1 MDIVKEAV
9 KKVIAAMT
17 VGTDVSMLF
26 TDVLKRMQTADLELK
41 KLVYLYIMNY
51 AKSKPDLAILAV
63 NTFKRDTR
71 DKNALIRAMAVRTMG
86 CIRVEK
92 ITEYLTT
99 PLRQTLKDSDP
110 YVRKTAAVC
119 VAKLFDISPELVS
132 EQGFLD
138 MLHDLVSDSNPMVVA
153 NAVAALTEIHD
164 SSEVDVLRIDSGSL
178 RKLLVALNECTEWG
192 QVSILDALA
201 FYTPKSPREAETIV
215 ERVVPRLNHA
225 NAAVVLSAIK
235 VVLVCIDKMEDP
247 KSTKQLVQKLSAPLV
262 SMMSSAHGQSPEIQ
276 YVALRNIALIVQKQ
290 PKVLMNDVKIFFCA
304 YDDPIYVKMEKL
316 EILVQL
322 ASERNIE
329 QVLLELKEATTR
341 EVDVDFVKTAVRAIG
356 RCAIKLPRAASRCI
370 NVLLELIKTKV
381 TYIVQ
386 EAIVIIK
393 DVFRKYPNHY
403 ESIIPTLC
411 DSLTSL
417 SGPGSKAAMI
427 WIIGEYAEKIDNADE
442 SLQFFIDSFEDED
455 TSVKLQLV
463 TAVVKLF
470 LKKPKQTKA
479 MVKRILEMATEESDD
494 ADLKDRGYVYWRL
507 LSADPKAAK
516 AVVLAEKAVISDDSN
531 QIEPQLLESL
541 VRNLST
547 LSSVYHKPPEAF
559 VSFVPHRVDIVVN
572 NDDDESDSGDEE
584 DEQSADENSGE
595 EQQQSDEEDSKA
607 DAVEDDMDDLLGLS
621 FTDDSPTTTT
631 TSNDGLDDIFGMST
645 TATPQQ
651 QEQVQLHRL
660 VSSDKGLDLQGALV
674 CKNNGERVFRMQFG
688 DGESGKYVI
697 QFNKNP
703 FGYQHQKGSFQ
714 PDASGMYDMPIGE
727 NGQKVDKFTSG
738 GIQAAM
744 KAKNGQFEGTK
755 YFYIPWELAAVAN
768 KSDGPVE
775 KSKYGN
781 LWKSKLDNQAQTMFG
796 SLVTLDLDQI
806 RNMLKTQS
814 VLFVNQTE
822 KGGNQTAQFY
832 SMRLNNG
839 KFVLIELR
847 FKQGID
853 ACKAI
858 VKSHDE
864 AIAKWTVSAIQK
876 LLQK

>member
-1 MDIVKEAV
+1 M
-9 KKVIAAMT
+9 
-17 VGTDVSMLF
+17 
-26 TDVLKRMQTADLELK
+26 
-41 KLVYLYIMNY
+41 
-51 AKSKPDLAILAV
+51 
-63 NTFKRDTR
+63 
-71 DKNALIRAMAVRTMG
+71 
-86 CIRVEK
+86 
-92 ITEYLTT
+92 
-99 PLRQTLKDSDP
+99 
-110 YVRKTAAVC
+110 
-119 VAKLFDISPELVS
+119 
-132 EQGFLD
+132 
-138 MLHDLVSDSNPMVVA
+138 
-153 NAVAALTEIHD
+153 
-164 SSEVDVLRIDSGSL
+164 
-178 RKLLVALNECTEWG
+178 
-192 QVSILDALA
+192 
-201 FYTPKSPREAETIV
+201 
-215 ERVVPRLNHA
+215 PRLNHA

-235 VVLVCIDKMEDP
+235 VVLVCIDCLKDA
-247 KSTKQLVQKLSAPLV
+247 KSEKQLVQKLSAPLV

-290 PKVLMNDVKIFFCA
+290 PRVLANDVKIFFCA

-322 ASERNIE
+322 ASEKNIE

-386 EAIVIIK
+386 EAIIIIK

-417 SGPGSKAAMI
+417 TEPGSKAAMI
-427 WIIGEYAEKIDNADE
+427 WIIGEYAEKIDNAGE

-516 AVVLAEKAVISDDSN
+516 AVVLAEKAIISDDSN
-531 QIEPQLLESL
+531 LIEPQLLQNL

-559 VSFVPHRVDIVVN
+559 VSFVPHRVDITMGN
-572 NDDDESDSGDEE
+572 EDEDDE
-584 DEQSADENSGE
+584 DENEESGSDKESE
-595 EQQQSDEEDSKA
+595 EESEESEEEETTDTKKKSKM
-607 DAVEDDMDDLLGLS
+607 DDMDDLLGLS
-621 FTDDSPTTTT
+621 FNEDDE
-631 TSNDGLDDIFGMST
+631 TSSTPVSNGGGDSAGLDDIFGFGDDTTST
-645 TATPQQ
+645 TTSN
-651 QEQVQLHRL
+651 VQLHRL
-660 VSSDKGLDLQGALV
+660 ISPEKGVDLKGALV
-674 CKNNGERVFRMQFG
+674 RKSGGDGFVFRMQFG
-688 DGESGKYVI
+688 NGASGQYVI

-703 FGYQHQKGSFQ
+703 FGFQHEKGSFE
-714 PDASGMYDMPIGE
+714 PNSSGVYDMPIGRS
-727 NGQKVDKFTSG
+727 GQKVDKFTSG

-744 KAKNGQFEGTK
+744 KSKNGQFEGTK
-755 YFYIPWELAAVAN
+755 YFYIPWELHAVSS
-768 KSDGPVE
+768 KSSGPVD
-775 KSKYGN
+775 KSEYGKI
-781 LWKSKLDNQAQTMFG
+781 WKTKLEEQATTMFG
-796 SLVTLDLDQI
+796 TLITLNTTEI
-806 RNMLKTQS
+806 RKMLKKEN
-814 VLFVNQTE
+814 VHFVNQTE

-832 SMRLNNG
+832 SMSLKNG
-839 KFVLIELR
+839 KTMLIELR
-847 FKQGID
+847 FKDGVD

-864 AIAKWTVSAIQK
+864 GMAKWAVDAIQK